1 MSHWRYS
8 PVCSRLPARRA
19 FCSVKW
25 KPITAGEENDVRGEG
40 LAHQISAELVADEQ
54 RPQAFEDIGRG
65 QDPGEGLQLDQLVR
79 MRLAKEKPTST
90 SIAGPAR
97 STALAPGGAAKSMV

>member
-40 LAHQISAELVADEQ
+40 LADQISAELVADEQ
-54 RPQAFEDIGRG
+54 RPQAFEDIGRR
-65 QDPGEGLQLDQLVR
+65 PGEGLQLDQLVR
-79 MRLAKEKPTST
+79 MRLAKKKPTST
-90 SIAGPAR
+90 SIAGSAR